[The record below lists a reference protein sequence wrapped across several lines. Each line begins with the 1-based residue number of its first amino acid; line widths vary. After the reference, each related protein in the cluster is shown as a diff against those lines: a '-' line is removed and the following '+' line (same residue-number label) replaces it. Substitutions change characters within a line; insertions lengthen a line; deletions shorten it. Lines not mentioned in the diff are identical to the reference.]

1 MKRVKGSRFSG
12 FMGFMVVGILTV
24 VVLCK
29 YEKPIHFSLSIF
41 LIICVLYFIFVLPW
55 HNYFIY
61 TENELFVK
69 NNWNPFFYR
78 HLSILEIKN
87 IQILNE
93 AYMGLVVKIT
103 LKNRKRYSFHTSASR
118 QSLEEMISDIII
130 MHFRNQ

>member
-1 MKRVKGSRFSG
+1 MKRVKGSIFSG
-12 FMGFMVVGILTV
+12 IIGFIFISILTV

-29 YEKPIHFSLSIF
+29 YEKPILFSLIIF

-61 TENELFVK
+61 TESELFLK

-87 IQILNE
+87 MQILNE

-103 LKNRKRYSFHTSASR
+103 LKNGKRYSFHTSASR
-118 QSLEEMISDIII
+118 QSLEEMISDI

>member
-12 FMGFMVVGILTV
+12 IMGFMVVGILTV
-24 VVLCK
+24 VVLYK
-29 YEKPIHFSLSIF
+29 YEKPIFFSLGIFSIVCGLY
-41 LIICVLYFIFVLPW
+41 LISILSW

-78 HLSILEIKN
+78 HLSIFEIED
-87 IQILNE
+87 IEIRNE

-103 LKNRKRYSFHTSASR
+103 LKNGKRYSFHTSASR
-118 QSLEEMISDIII
+118 QALEEMISDI
-130 MHFRNQ
+130 MQPRKE